1 MREPIS
7 PGLSDEEVQRYSRQ
21 LLLAGFREPQQ
32 LRLRAAT
39 AVVVGCGGLGTAAAL
54 YLVGA
59 GVGRVRLCDG
69 DIVSLDNLHRQV
81 AFRER
86 DIGRDKAEA
95 LAAQLRELNREVAA
109 EPRNARLK
117 PRDLDGALTGAD
129 LVLECSDD
137 PETKFAVNDWCVRQ
151 GANLVVAGAI
161 GWRGQVLA
169 VSPGGPCYRCLFHD
183 VPQGAEVS
191 CRTAGVAGPV
201 VGAVGSMQ
209 ALIGM
214 RILARLEPSPPSGRL
229 LDLDATTLRWRAVHF
244 ERDPACVSHVP

>member
-1 MREPIS
+1 MSDPIYA
-7 PGLSDEEVQRYSRQ
+7 GLSDEEVERYSRQ

-32 LRLRAAT
+32 MRLGAAM

-54 YLVGA
+54 YLAGA
-59 GVGRVRLCDG
+59 GIGRIRLCDG
-69 DIVSLDNLHRQV
+69 DVVSLDNLHRQV

-95 LAAQLRELNREVAA
+95 LAAQLRELNREITP
-109 EPRNARLK
+109 EPWSARLE

-169 VSPGGPCYRCLFHD
+169 VPPGGPCYRCLFHD
-183 VPQGAEVS
+183 VPQGAAVS
-191 CRTAGVAGPV
+191 CRTAGVAGPL
-201 VGAVGSMQ
+201 VGVVGSMQ

-214 RILARLEPSPPSGRL
+214 RILGRLEPSPPPGRL
-229 LDLDATTLRWRAVHF
+229 LDLDAANLRWRAVNF
-244 ERDPACVSHVP
+244 ARDPGCVSHAS